1 MSDSRDAAAPV
12 ADAAATSAG
21 VLPYQALRA
30 LVRSGEIAA
39 DEPIADAQVQPA
51 SLDLRLG
58 SVAWRVRAS
67 FLPGAK
73 RTVAR
78 RIEDLGLHRIDLS
91 RDAVLEKGCVYVVPL
106 QERLTLGERIGGFAN
121 PKSSTGRIDLF
132 TRLIADHAVDFDAVP
147 TGYAGPLYAE
157 IFPRAF
163 SVVVR
168 KGSRLNQLRFVRGT
182 PGIGALGLRHMLDDH
197 SLLDRALSETEMR
210 TLARG
215 VPLSVDLAGIG
226 GSDLIGFCARKH
238 APLIDVDAVGAYDP
252 REYWEPIRRS
262 DSRAIILDPDD
273 FYILASRESVAVPV
287 DVAAEMVPYD
297 ALTGE
302 FRAHFAGFF
311 DPGFG
316 LREAGGAG
324 TRAVLE
330 VRPYGVP
337 FLIEDG
343 QLVGR
348 LKYERLTDRPDR
360 LYGQGIGSSY
370 QSQGL
375 ALSRHFRPW
384 A

>member
-1 MSDSRDAAAPV
+1 MTELGDIDTATVDATAPH
-12 ADAAATSAG
+12 AG

-30 LVRSGEIAA
+30 LAKSGEIVA
-39 DEPIADAQVQPA
+39 DEPLQDAQLQPA
-51 SLDLRLG
+51 SIDLRLG
-58 SVAWRVRAS
+58 AVAWRARAS
-67 FLPGAK
+67 FLPGAR
-73 RTVAR
+73 RTVAER
-78 RIEDLGLHRIDLS
+78 LQELSLHRIDLT
-91 RDAVLEKGCVYVVPL
+91 DGAVLEKGCVYIVQL
-106 QERLTLGERIGGFAN
+106 QERLALGERIGGFAN

-132 TRLIADHAVDFDAVP
+132 TRLITDRAVDFEAVP
-147 TGYAGPLYAE
+147 AGYAGPLYAE

-163 SVVVR
+163 SVVVH
-168 KGSRLNQLRFVRGT
+168 KGSRLNQLRLVRGT
-182 PGIGALGLRHMLDDH
+182 PGLTAQGLRR
-197 SLLDRALSETEMR
+197 LLDAQPLVDRPLSEPEMR

-226 GSDLIGFCARKH
+226 GSDLIGFRAKPH
-238 APLIDVDAVGAYDP
+238 APLIDVDKVAAYDP
-252 REYWEPIRRS
+252 QEYWEPIRRG
-262 DSRAIILDPDD
+262 DTRYIILDPDD
-273 FYILASRESVAVPV
+273 FYILASKESVAVPV

-375 ALSRHFRPW
+375 ALSKHFRPW
-384 A
+384 R

>member
-1 MSDSRDAAAPV
+1 
-12 ADAAATSAG
+12 
-21 VLPYQALRA
+21 
-30 LVRSGEIAA
+30 
-39 DEPIADAQVQPA
+39 
-51 SLDLRLG
+51 
-58 SVAWRVRAS
+58 
-67 FLPGAK
+67 
-73 RTVAR
+73 
-78 RIEDLGLHRIDLS
+78 
-91 RDAVLEKGCVYVVPL
+91 
-106 QERLTLGERIGGFAN
+106 
-121 PKSSTGRIDLF
+121 
-132 TRLIADHAVDFDAVP
+132 
-147 TGYAGPLYAE
+147 
-157 IFPRAF
+157 
-163 SVVVR
+163 
-168 KGSRLNQLRFVRGT
+168 VRGT
-182 PGIGALGLRHMLDDH
+182 PGITALGLRHLLDDH

-384 A
+384 G

>member
-1 MSDSRDAAAPV
+1 VS
-12 ADAAATSAG
+12 
-21 VLPYQALRA
+21 
-30 LVRSGEIAA
+30 E
-39 DEPIADAQVQPA
+39 
-51 SLDLRLG
+51 
-58 SVAWRVRAS
+58 
-67 FLPGAK
+67 
-73 RTVAR
+73 
-78 RIEDLGLHRIDLS
+78 RIDDLGLHRIDLS
-91 RDAVLEKGCVYVVPL
+91 GSAVLEKGCVYIVQL
-106 QERLTLGERIGGFAN
+106 QERLALGERIGGFAN

-132 TRLIADHAVDFDAVP
+132 TRLIADRAVDFDAVP
-147 TGYAGPLYAE
+147 PGYAGPLYAE

-182 PGIGALGLRHMLDDH
+182 PGITAAALRH
-197 SLLDRALSETEMR
+197 LLDEQPLVDRRLSETEMR

-226 GSDLIGFCARKH
+226 GSDLIGFRARKH
-238 APLIDVDAVGAYDP
+238 APLIDVDAIAAYDP

-262 DSRAIILDPDD
+262 ESPGIILDPDD

-384 A
+384 T